1 MTLRSHAQIAAFF
14 DGWELAEPGLVQMPL
29 WRPDG
34 RKARPKDLSNIWG
47 YSGVGRR
54 NA

>member
-34 RKARPKDLSNIWG
+34 KPARPKDLSRIWG
-47 YSGVGRR
+47 YGGVGRR